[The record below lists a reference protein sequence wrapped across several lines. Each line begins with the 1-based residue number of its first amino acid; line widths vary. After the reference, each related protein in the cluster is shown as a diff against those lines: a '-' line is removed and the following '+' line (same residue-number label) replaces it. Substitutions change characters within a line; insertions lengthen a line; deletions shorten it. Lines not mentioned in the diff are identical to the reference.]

1 MPSLGIST
9 NLLLHLGLDLVVAAI
24 LIKFIYLRFRPQ
36 GDAPF
41 TFAMLNLV
49 TFCLASMLSK
59 VSIDL
64 GVSLGL
70 FAIFGILRYR
80 TRSLDIGDLTYVF
93 IMIGVAVI
101 NGVAGENS
109 SILELVILNTLILAV
124 AGGLEMLAH
133 RGGRTTLSLR
143 YDRMELLAPER
154 RAELMA
160 DLGERLGMHCEQVQI
175 GRVDLLM
182 STAELTVTARP
193 HR

>member
-124 AGGLEMLAH
+124 AGGLETIAH

-154 RAELMA
+154 KAELMA